1 MWRKLKQLY
10 DDFKDDSDDKI
21 REALDFKNHIIE
33 INGLDFYFAKGN
45 LTDLP
50 DIIRVEKEAFDV
62 NELNRKKILTRQL
75 KDQRNSLFFVL
86 RKEDELIGYIS
97 CSIDRK
103 RNVFYINNLA
113 LLNKFRN
120 HGLGYFLI
128 TNAVNRARLMEM
140 SEVIAEVK
148 DDNFKAQHIFRDLG
162 FKQSGM
168 LPNFYKD
175 KSNAIL
181 MHFDLNTID
190 LSPSNYGR

>member
-1 MWRKLKQLY
+1 MLRKLRQLY
-10 DDFKDDSDDKI
+10 DDFKDKSDDKI
-21 REALDFKNHIIE
+21 TEALDFRNHIIE

-50 DIIRVEKEAFDV
+50 DIIRVEKEAFDIH
-62 NELNRKKILTRQL
+62 ELSSKKMLTKQL
-75 KDQRNSLFFVL
+75 KDQRNSLYFVL
-86 RKEDELIGYIS
+86 RKEDELIGYVS

-113 LLNKFRN
+113 LLNKFHN

-148 DDNFKAQHIFRDLG
+148 DDNFKAQHLFRDIG